1 MEETF
6 NEEKDDLKKAHDQQ
20 LEELNMKVESL
31 NKSLKD
37 AENFKVLYNTSKKQL
52 QTMKV
57 ELANVSEK

>member
-52 QTMKV
+52 
-57 ELANVSEK
+57 